1 MSASTVHVEPN
12 PKGRWIVRRDD
23 EREPLSEHE
32 SATEAAHI
40 ARELAQLEGTSLVLL
55 HDRYARIHRLHGE
68 CGQSETRRRVDTSA
82 PLSRRASARRDH
94 PASST
99 WASIQTHAAATGAAR
114 APVRPPPPATL
125 NRCGCAPARRDYP
138 RDR

>member
-1 MSASTVHVEPN
+1 MPPAAQTITDIREAGMSASTVHVEPN

-55 HDRYARIHRLHGE
+55 HDRYARTQRLHGE
-68 CGQSETRRRVDTSA
+68 CGESENQTPRRRQ
-82 PLSRRASARRDH
+82 RAAQLQGEREARSGGVEHLDEH
-94 PASST
+94 PNPRSSDGGSPSTGKTAASGD
-99 WASIQTHAAATGAAR
+99 AE
-114 APVRPPPPATL
+114 
-125 NRCGCAPARRDYP
+125 
-138 RDR
+138 